1 MSSSGY
7 IDAQIFYGRISDR
20 GNNDEYYVFLL
31 KPSGGVDVYAMV
43 GSSPV
48 KTLQK
53 VYEFENPIYDETD
66 PNTSLMFSYI

>member
-31 KPSGGVDVYAMV
+31 KPNSVDVYAIV
-43 GSSPV
+43 GTST

-53 VYEFENPIYDETD
+53 VYEFETD